1 MAIKVHGFFTYNKS
15 CSLRPLLN
23 LKEQEKVIR
32 PPVQFALS
40 SRKKFQ
46 SSFKD
51 VRNRKRKLMYLSA
64 LSTDVKSINNWKSKS
79 RMISQEKIDK
89 SCTVVFLVSQ
99 KTSMKFNSW
108 FGQFIPDLAT
118 RHYNSFSGSGIFCID
133 IIQCAI
139 SIIICHAKPW
149 QSDKRIILYHK
160 SNSEWKQK

>member
-1 MAIKVHGFFTYNKS
+1 MAIKVHGFFSYYKS
-15 CSLRPLLN
+15 CSFRPLLN

-32 PPVQFALS
+32 PTVQLLLS

-64 LSTDVKSINNWKSKS
+64 LSTSINNWKSKS

-89 SCTVVFLVSQ
+89 SCTVGFLVSQ
-99 KTSMKFNSW
+99 KTSMMFNSW

-118 RHYNSFSGSGIFCID
+118 RHYNSFSGSGNFCID
-133 IIQCAI
+133 KIQCPI

-149 QSDKRIILYHK
+149 QSDKRIIL
-160 SNSEWKQK
+160 S